1 MRNRSSILDARSTM
15 NINFPKLISRLVIA
29 SCLIVALDDGKVTLR
44 ASEKPNIILVLV
56 DDLGWMDLSCQGS
69 MYFRTPHIDQLAN
82 EGMRFLNGYAASA
95 VCSPTRAAIQTGRY
109 PHRVG
114 VTDWIRS
121 RFQRPNGEMAITNPT
136 EYTTDPKQPLSCP
149 PNPYFLDSN
158 ERTIAEVLRSNG
170 YRCGYVGK
178 WHLGDDDH
186 YPERRGYDVNKGG
199 CDYGQPPSYFDPFNN
214 PMHPNKQL
222 RSGIHNLPGRSQG
235 EYLTKREAD
244 EAVALIR
251 EWKDEPFFIQLSHYA
266 VHTPLQALPEVE
278 AKYAGAPGKSKQN
291 AKYAAM
297 VESVDDAMRDI
308 CACLEELN
316 LVENTMVI
324 FTSDNGGLDNNGE
337 PTDNAPLRSGKGYA
351 YEGGIRVPLIIRWPK
366 FIPSG
371 SVSPA
376 PVSSIDFFPT
386 ILEAS
391 EISVPADREIDGISL
406 LAHLKS
412 GGDQDLGR
420 GELIWHF
427 PHYRHD
433 PGPYSILL
441 SGDWK
446 LIKYWQG
453 KRELFHLS
461 EDPSE
466 FNDLAATLPERAQQ
480 MELHLVELLTA
491 QGARLPRPNPY
502 YKP

>member
-1 MRNRSSILDARSTM
+1 MIS
-15 NINFPKLISRLVIA
+15 KLLKPMSWLVIA
-29 SCLIVALDDGKVTLR
+29 FCSLVAWQIHTVTII
-44 ASEKPNIILVLV
+44 AAEKPNIILVLV
-56 DDLGWMDLSCQGS
+56 DDLGWMDLGCQGS
-69 MYFRTPHIDQLAN
+69 SYFRTPHVDQLAS
-82 EGMRFLNGYAASA
+82 EGIRFLNGYAASA

-121 RFQRPNGEMAITNPT
+121 RFQRPNGELAITNPT
-136 EYTTDPKQPLSCP
+136 EYTSDPKQPLSCP
-149 PNPYFLDSN
+149 PNPYFLDPS
-158 ERTIAEVLRSNG
+158 ERTIAEVLRSDG

-178 WHLGDDDH
+178 WHLGDDEH

-214 PMHPNKQL
+214 PMHPNEQL
-222 RSGIHNLPGRSQG
+222 RAGIHNLPGRSRG

-251 EWKDEPFFIQLSHYA
+251 EWKDEPFFLQLSHYA

-278 AKYAGAPGKSKQN
+278 AKYAGSPGKSKQN

-366 FIPSG
+366 SIPSG
-371 SVSPA
+371 SVSHT

-386 ILEAS
+386 VLEAAG
-391 EISVPADREIDGISL
+391 ISVQSDREIDGISL

-412 GGDQDLGR
+412 GGDQELGR

-433 PGPYSILL
+433 PGPYSILR

-446 LIKYWQG
+446 LIKYWHG
-453 KRELFHLS
+453 KQELFHLS
-461 EDPSE
+461 DDPSE
-466 FNDLAATLPERAQQ
+466 SNDLAATLPERVQQ
-480 MELHLVELLTA
+480 MDLHLVEQLTA
-491 QGARLPRPNPY
+491 QGARLPRPNPNY
-502 YKP
+502 QP

>member
-1 MRNRSSILDARSTM
+1 MAI
-15 NINFPKLISRLVIA
+15 KLLKQMSWLVIVFG
-29 SCLIVALDDGKVTLR
+29 SMVAWQSHT
-44 ASEKPNIILVLV
+44 ATIMAAEKPNIILVLV
-56 DDLGWMDLSCQGS
+56 DDLGWMDLGCQGS
-69 MYFRTPHIDQLAN
+69 SYFRTPHVDQLAS
-82 EGMRFLNGYAASA
+82 EGIRFLNGYASSA

-121 RFQRPNGEMAITNPT
+121 RFQRPNGDMAIINPT
-136 EYTTDPKQPLSCP
+136 EYTSDPKQPLSCP
-149 PNPYFLDSN
+149 PNPYFLDPS
-158 ERTIAEVLRSNG
+158 ERTIAEVLSRHG

-178 WHLGDDDH
+178 WHLGDDEY

-214 PMHPNKQL
+214 PMHPNEQL
-222 RSGIHNLPGRSQG
+222 RAGIHNLPGRSQG

-251 EWKDEPFFIQLSHYA
+251 EWKDEPFFIQMSHYA

-278 AKYAGAPGKSKQN
+278 AKYAGSPGKSKQN
-291 AKYAAM
+291 ARYAAM

-366 FIPSG
+366 FIPAG
-371 SVSPA
+371 SLSHA

-391 EISVPADREIDGISL
+391 AISDPSEREIDGISL

-427 PHYRHD
+427 PHYRHE
-433 PGPYSILL
+433 PGPYSILR

-446 LIKYWQG
+446 LIKYWHG
-453 KRELFHLS
+453 KRELFHLDD
-461 EDPSE
+461 DPSE
-466 FNDLAATLPERAQQ
+466 SKDLAVTFPDRVQQ
-480 MELHLVELLTA
+480 MDQRLVELLTA
-491 QGARLPRPNPY
+491 QGARLPRPNPNY
-502 YKP
+502 RR